1 MVVKSKTVTDNQSI
15 YDLMFAAIANRKL
28 PPGLK
33 LSEER
38 LCRVFGVSR
47 TRLREVFFRLAQ
59 DRIITLKHN
68 RGAYVTRPT
77 ARDATEVFAA
87 RRAIEVS
94 VVEQLANSAGAQ
106 VIKRLQQHLAEEAS
120 ARSEKDHARLTQL
133 TGDFHLLLAELS
145 GNSIYHDIVRRLTAL
160 SSLIIYLYDSPS
172 ASACKDNEHNNIVE
186 AISSGDAITARSL
199 MLEHLEHVEKS
210 LKIDD
215 EEQDDFDIESVF
227 KEMLS

>member
-186 AISSGDAITARSL
+186 AISAGDAITARSL

>member
-1 MVVKSKTVTDNQSI
+1 MAKAKSVSDNQGI

-77 ARDATEVFAA
+77 ARDALEVFAA

-94 VVEQLANSAGAQ
+94 VVEQLAASASPQ
-106 VIKRLQQHLAEEAS
+106 VLARLQQHLDEEAS
-120 ARSEKDHARLTQL
+120 ARADKDHSRLTQL
-133 TGDFHLLLAELS
+133 TGDFHGLLAELT
-145 GNSIYHDIVRRLTAL
+145 GNTIFSDIVRRLTAL
-160 SSLIIYLYDSPS
+160 SSLIICLYDSPS
-172 ASACKDNEHNNIVE
+172 SSACKDDEHGDIVQ
-186 AISSGDAITARSL
+186 AIATGDVAKARAL

-227 KEMLS
+227 TAMLG